1 MGEKIAL
8 GFGDNVDYEI
18 VWDSQVIENLIV
30 QYAIRED
37 ELDLRRAVACE
48 RDLVVSV
55 LSFVR
60 SGVGGERVVAL
71 SDVLEQFSE
80 RFTRRI
86 TLGGTPV
93 RAAIAM
99 RRLGYTSALHLVTTN
114 EHVRKLM
121 PHDSPYVCSN
131 PLDTSY
137 PHLIVQFARGVTVQA
152 GDISICAPQA
162 NRIIYHRNEDYFAMN
177 LDEGFA
183 DLFTEA
189 KVLLVS
195 GFNAMQSETL
205 LANRLASME
214 RMMAKLPSD
223 AMVFLEDAG
232 YHEPKFR
239 QMVLGSLAGKDYIFS
254 LNADE
259 LQEHLKK
266 ELNFLDAFQIREAL
280 VALKRLIPEPV
291 IVLHTMHWAL
301 AFGKGAARFSNAL
314 KAGMTMATTRF
325 CYGDD
330 FTAEDFRRVDAL
342 PPDREGA
349 TFSDALNKFMNTD
362 VFCVPVADVDQT
374 KGDATT
380 IGLGDAFV
388 GGFLSAHFGW

>member
-1 MGEKIAL
+1 M
-8 GFGDNVDYEI
+8 
-18 VWDSQVIENLIV
+18 
-30 QYAIRED
+30 
-37 ELDLRRAVACE
+37 
-48 RDLVVSV
+48 
-55 LSFVR
+55 
-60 SGVGGERVVAL
+60 
-71 SDVLEQFSE
+71 
-80 RFTRRI
+80 
-86 TLGGTPV
+86 
-93 RAAIAM
+93 
-99 RRLGYTSALHLVTTN
+99 
-114 EHVRKLM
+114 
-121 PHDSPYVCSN
+121 
-131 PLDTSY
+131 
-137 PHLIVQFARGVTVQA
+137 QFARGVTVRA
-152 GDISICAPQA
+152 GEISICAPQA

-291 IVLHTMHWAL
+291 IVLHT
-301 AFGKGAARFSNAL
+301 
-314 KAGMTMATTRF
+314 
-325 CYGDD
+325 
-330 FTAEDFRRVDAL
+330 
-342 PPDREGA
+342 
-349 TFSDALNKFMNTD
+349 
-362 VFCVPVADVDQT
+362 
-374 KGDATT
+374 
-380 IGLGDAFV
+380 
-388 GGFLSAHFGW
+388 